1 MRALPFSSFTDRMVD
16 TENVPQLLK
25 QLCQS
30 FVPVDRRFYIT
41 QSQRRKNEEKL
52 TRQFKQKA
60 LDCILFDYDEEFSPE
75 NTETSLAGIKSNAVQ
90 GKYGADQSKKLL
102 ESLNCYLGKSRDAS
116 FRAS

>member
-16 TENVPQLLK
+16 TEDVPELLK

-30 FVPVDRRFYIT
+30 FVPVDRRLYIT

-75 NTETSLAGIKSNAVQ
+75 TTETSLAGIKSNAVQ

-102 ESLNCYLGKSRDAS
+102 ESLNCHLGKSRDAS
-116 FRAS
+116 FRSS